1 MKTKFIINPISGIGK
16 QKNIPTLIENF
27 LDKKKYIYDI
37 TFTKYSG
44 HAKLIAKEAIKEK
57 YEILI
62 AVGGDGTV
70 NEISSELIHG
80 KTALGIIPSGSG
92 NGFAFH
98 IGMKKDIKDSII
110 QLNTSKIKTI
120 DSCVANNHPFINV
133 SGIGFDA
140 YIAELF
146 STSKKRGFL
155 NYIKLIIKN
164 LQYQAKDYTIKYNNQ
179 KRNINAI
186 LISFA
191 NASQYGN
198 NFRIS
203 PDSKIDDG
211 LIEFVIIKDMARWK
225 VPMFL
230 LKIARGEI
238 KKSPFVEII
247 QAKSMEIK
255 SSEKII
261 HLDGE
266 QKKIKKDVIINIHP
280 NSLQVLMPNE

>member
-1 MKTKFIINPISGIGK
+1 MKIKFIINPIAGGK
-16 QKNIPTLIENF
+16 NNQDIEKIIDQY
-27 LDKKKYIYDI
+27 LDLKRFKHDLCYTNYPL
-37 TFTKYSG
+37 
-44 HAKLIAKEAIKEK
+44 HAKEISKKAVEDGYDAI
-57 YEILI
+57 IG
-62 AVGGDGTV
+62 VGGDGTV
-70 NEISSELIHG
+70 NEISSELIHS
-80 KTALGIIPSGSG
+80 KTVLGIIPSGSG

-98 IGMKKDIKDSII
+98 IGMKKDIKDSIL
-110 QLNTSKIKTI
+110 QVNTSKIHTI

-140 YIAELF
+140 YIAKLF
-146 STSKKRGFL
+146 STSKERGFL

-179 KRNINAI
+179 KRDINAI

-211 LIEFVIIKDMARWK
+211 LIDFVIIKDMARWK

-247 QAKSMEIK
+247 QAKSMEIR
-255 SSEKII
+255 SNEEII

-266 QKKIKKDVIINIHP
+266 TKGIKKDVIINIHP
-280 NSLQVLMPNE
+280 KSLKVLMPNE

>member
-1 MKTKFIINPISGIGK
+1 MKTKIIINPISGGGK
-16 QKNIPTLIENF
+16 NKDIEDIINKY
-27 LDKKKYIYDI
+27 LDKQRFQYDI
-37 TFTKYSG
+37 HITTHPL
-44 HAKLIAKEAIKEK
+44 HAKEITKQAIKED
-57 YEILI
+57 YEAII
-62 AVGGDGTV
+62 GVGGDGTI
-70 NEISSELIHG
+70 NEIASEVIG
-80 KTALGIIPSGSG
+80 TNISIGIIPNGSG

-98 IGMKKDIKDSII
+98 LGTKKNIKESVL
-110 QLNTSKIKTI
+110 QLNSSQERTI
-120 DSCVANNHPFINV
+120 DTGIANGESFINV

-140 YIAELF
+140 YIAKLF
-146 STSKKRGFL
+146 SISIERGFL
-155 NYIKLIIKN
+155 NYIKLIFKN
-164 LQYQAKDYTIKYNNQ
+164 LGYKAQDYTIEYNDQ
-179 KRNINAI
+179 RRKINAI

-247 QAKSMEIK
+247 QAKSMEIR
-255 SSEKII
+255 SNEKII

-266 QKKIKKDVIINIHP
+266 TKEIKKDVIINIHP
-280 NSLQVLMPNE
+280 KSLKVLMPNE